1 MSGSCLGSGWL
12 LIQPS
17 PHSFTVSDNQVVPCS
32 PGTCHFVWGSPNIC
46 VVIYSWGFPSL
57 FFGFRCECL
66 SGLCGF
72 PVCEVG
78 STPRIVSRG
87 DGTPGKCCDVFECV
101 NGTWGFSC
109 SQRVFICAAGG
120 GGRASQPSSF
130 CQLEQG
136 AYLGTCWGW
145 LRVGTCLVTVQLRKL
160 GR

>member
-1 MSGSCLGSGWL
+1 MPL
-12 LIQPS
+12 
-17 PHSFTVSDNQVVPCS
+17 
-32 PGTCHFVWGSPNIC
+32 WGSPDFY
-46 VVIYSWGFPSL
+46 VVTYSWGFPSL

-109 SQRVFICAAGG
+109 SQGVYIYLCSRRREG
-120 GGRASQPSSF
+120 QSSCF
-130 CQLEQG
+130 CPLEQG
-136 AYLGTCWGW
+136 AHLGTCCRS
-145 LRVGTCLVTVQLRKL
+145 LKEEACLVTVQLRKL
-160 GR
+160 GNEPWRFSSRSYDIRSSMWEFQES